1 MAEEKAVLMYKGRP
15 LMRKDNLMYYG
26 SMADSHI
33 VMLQILET
41 KKVGDEEVAT
51 KVSIQ
56 LQLTDPSVR
65 SRDRIVKTS
74 EKDGLYTALDLGSIW
89 LERAL
94 AGK

>member
-1 MAEEKAVLMYKGRP
+1 MAEEKAVLMYKGHP
-15 LMRKDNLMYYG
+15 LMRKDNLIYYG

-33 VMLQILET
+33 IMLQILET
-41 KKVGDEEVAT
+41 KKVGDEEVAS

-56 LQLTDPSVR
+56 LQLTDPNAK
-65 SRDRIVKTS
+65 SRDRIVKKS
-74 EKDGLYTALDLGSIW
+74 ETDGLYTALDLGSIW